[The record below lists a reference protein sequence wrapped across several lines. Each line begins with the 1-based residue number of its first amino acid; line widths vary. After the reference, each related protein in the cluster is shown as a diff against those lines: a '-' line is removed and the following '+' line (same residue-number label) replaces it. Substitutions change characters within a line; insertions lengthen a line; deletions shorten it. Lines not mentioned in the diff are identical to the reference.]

1 MAIDRPAVDHVA
13 RLARLDLTE
22 QERDRMSAELARI
35 LEHAELIQ
43 GLDLDGVEPTS
54 HPLPLVNAFRA
65 DEAGP
70 SLAAEEALGGAPQ
83 EERGCFR
90 VPRIIEEP

>member
-13 RLARLDLTE
+13 RLARLDLSE

-35 LEHAELIQ
+35 LEHAELIRS
-43 GLDLDGVEPTS
+43 LDLDGIEPTA
-54 HPLPLVNAFRA
+54 HPLPLVNAFRP

-70 SLAAEEALGGAPQ
+70 SLGAEEALRGAPL
-83 EERGCFR
+83 EEGGCFR

>member
-1 MAIDRPAVDHVA
+1 MSIDRPAVDHVA
-13 RLARLDLTE
+13 RLARLDLSE

-43 GLDLDGVEPTS
+43 ALDLDGVEPTS
-54 HPLPLVNAFRA
+54 HPLPLVNAFRP
-65 DEAGP
+65 DEAEL
-70 SLAAEEALGGAPQ
+70 SLTAEQALSGAPR
-83 EERGCFR
+83 EERRCFR